1 MVKQQLSLS
10 CSGAMQITT
19 VSIYRF
25 SGFARKFWALSQM
38 GLAPR
43 RLKGAPG
50 LTFFKFLGSGATN
63 GFGIRPNWSV
73 YGILAVW
80 QSRKAAEEALE
91 GHPTFQ
97 AYAKRAAEQRHVFLV
112 NTMAHGLWDGQ
123 MPFRAAKAFDPNAPA
138 AVLTRATIRKRH
150 LWRFWKEV
158 PEVSR
163 AVHKHPGLE
172 YAIGIGEL
180 PLVQQATFSLWRT
193 GREMMD
199 FAYRGQHHKNVIAQ
213 TRALGWYKEELFAR
227 FEVLP

>member
-1 MVKQQLSLS
+1 
-10 CSGAMQITT
+10 MQTTT
-19 VSIYRF
+19 VSIYHF
-25 SGFARKFWALSQM
+25 SGFTHRFWALSQM

-43 RLKGAPG
+43 RLKGASG
-50 LTFFKFLGSGATN
+50 LTFFKFLGSGGSN

-73 YGILAVW
+73 YGILSVW
-80 QSRKAAEEALE
+80 EDRKAAEAALE
-91 GHPTFQ
+91 ENPVYQ
-97 AYAKRAAEQRHVFLV
+97 AYAKRAAEQRHVFLA

-123 MPFRAAKAFDPNAPA
+123 MPFRTVKAFDPTAPA

-150 LWRFWKEV
+150 LWRFWSQV
-158 PEVSR
+158 PAVSR
-163 AVHKHPGLE
+163 SVHAHPGLE

-180 PLVQQATFSLWRT
+180 PMVQQATFSLWRT

-199 FAYRGQHHKNVIAQ
+199 FAYRGEHHKRVIAQ